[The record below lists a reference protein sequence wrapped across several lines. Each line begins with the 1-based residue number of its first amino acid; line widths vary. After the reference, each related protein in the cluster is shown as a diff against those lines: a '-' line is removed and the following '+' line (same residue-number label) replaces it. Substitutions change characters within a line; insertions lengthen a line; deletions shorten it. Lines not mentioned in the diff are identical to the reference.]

1 MTPKQKL
8 IKAIETEIEAK
19 NLELKKANY
28 LLVRI
33 GFSNEINIYNECI
46 KLIKEIL
53 PDGEET
59 KITKK
64 RVVKNGTK

>member
-33 GFSNEINIYNECI
+33 GFSDEIKIYKECI
-46 KLIKEIL
+46 KLIKDIL
-53 PDGEET
+53 PDEEET

-64 RVVKNGTK
+64 SVIKNGTK